1 MTQEAPTLPTPPPAL
16 RVAWIAWLCGAS
28 FYCYGF
34 FQRVA
39 PSVMVGDLMRDFG
52 ASGAILGNL
61 TAFYFYAY
69 AGVQIP
75 VGVMVDRFGPRRM
88 LGAAAM
94 LCMVGS
100 GLFATAD
107 SIGFAYAGRALIGA
121 GAGVAWIGTLQIA
134 AFGFPARRFA
144 LLSGMTL
151 LMGMA
156 GGVGGQAPLAFL
168 IGAVGW
174 RPTLLGA
181 TAVAALLAFLIWR
194 FVPVGPTTG
203 DGSARGREGGVL
215 RGLVSVLAS
224 PQSWFCAAFGAGMA
238 VPVLAF
244 AGLWGVPYMMET
256 YGLERPVAALTTTL
270 MLIGWAIGAPVAG
283 WVSDHLGRRRPVVI
297 VATIAAL
304 ASLAGALY
312 LPGLPL
318 IGVQVLLLVHGVFSG
333 AMVLS
338 FAVARENNRRAF
350 GATAVGFV
358 NMAVMALSAAF
369 QPLIGWLLDRG
380 WDGRLVDG
388 GRIYSLATFKAALVT
403 LLVAGTVAC
412 VAAFLTRE
420 THCRPIAGT
429 E

>member
-1 MTQEAPTLPTPPPAL
+1 MTQADPSLPSPQAAL

-39 PSVMVGDLMRDFG
+39 PSVMVGDLMRDF
-52 ASGAILGNL
+52 AVSGAVLGHL

-69 AGVQIP
+69 AGLQIP
-75 VGVMVDRFGPRRM
+75 IGVMVDRFGPRRM
-88 LGAAAM
+88 LGAAAV
-94 LCMVGS
+94 LCTVGS

-107 SIGFAYAGRALIGA
+107 SVGLAYAGRALVGA
-121 GAGVAWIGTLQIA
+121 GAGVSWIGTLQIA

-144 LLSGMTL
+144 LLSGLTL
-151 LMGMA
+151 LLGMA
-156 GGVGGQAPLAFL
+156 GGIGGQAPLALL
-168 IGAVGW
+168 IDATGW

-181 TAVAALLAFLIWR
+181 TGVAALLALLIWR
-194 FVPVGPTTG
+194 FVPAGEAA
-203 DGSARGREGGVL
+203 ARPREAGGVL
-215 RGLVSVLAS
+215 RGLLAVLAS
-224 PQSWFCAAFGAGMA
+224 PQSWFCAVFGAGMA

-256 YGLERPVAALTTTL
+256 YGLSRPAAAFTTTL
-270 MLIGWAIGAPVAG
+270 MLVGWAIGAPAAG
-283 WVSDHLGRRRPVVI
+283 WVSDHLGRRRPVVV

-304 ASLAGALY
+304 ASLAGAIY
-312 LPGLPL
+312 LPGLVL
-318 IGVQVLLLVHGVFSG
+318 VAVQALLLVHGVFSG

-338 FAVARENNRRAF
+338 FAVARENNRQAF

-358 NMAVMALSAAF
+358 NMAVMAMSAAF
-369 QPLIGWLLDRG
+369 QPLIGWLLDRA

-388 GRIYSLATFKAALVT
+388 GRVYSTAAFKTALLT
-403 LLVAGTVAC
+403 LLAAGAVAC
-412 VAAFLTRE
+412 VAALLTRE
-420 THCRPIAGT
+420 TRCRPVVGA